1 MSDKKGGVFLTV
13 SKAQQKA
20 VQKYVAANYDRIEF
34 KTIKGRKAEYQAH
47 AEKRGESLNQF
58 INRAVENQIA
68 QDHKQDETIGE

>member
-1 MSDKKGGVFLTV
+1 MTV

-34 KTIKGRKAEYQAH
+34 KTTKGRKAEYQAH

-68 QDHKQDETIGE
+68 QDCAQEEATTE

>member
-1 MSDKKGGVFLTV
+1 MTV

-34 KTIKGRKAEYQAH
+34 KTTKGRKAEYQTH
-47 AEKRGESLNQF
+47 AEERGESLNQF

-68 QDHKQDETIGE
+68 QDREQDETTRE